1 VHTLHQHAVIVAP
14 QTEDEVPAIEDAVKR
29 HYSRGTRTP
38 QVNSHTEYTL
48 LAGGRNLDSEVAS
61 GELLVQLSPPSAVS
75 AKAR

>member
-1 VHTLHQHAVIVAP
+1 MHTLHQHAVIVAP

-48 LAGGRNLDSEVAS
+48 YGRRTEPRQRS
-61 GELLVQLSPPSAVS
+61 GE
-75 AKAR
+75 R